1 MVKWRSMFPRPRYH
15 NPGWLS
21 HEDRS
26 GVYMVER
33 ALARLLEAERCRDE
47 RQDMSWH
54 RPRPWRS
61 GWSSQ
66 PRRFH
71 GPPPRGPF
79 QRGLPQGRWLP
90 SHNRVPRR
98 GSVWQRQPPRQVPSD
113 WRFRVLPRRGPP
125 VAAIRVPRGYLQEER
140 KKREP
145 RGFQPR
151 GPLLEGPER
160 SADDPQRN
168 HRGGLCG
175 GPKGQPRNHRHYPR
189 LVMGSPTGKCG
200 ETKGER

>member
-1 MVKWRSMFPRPRYH
+1 MFPRPRYH

-33 ALARLLEAERCRDE
+33 ALARLLEAERCRNE
-47 RQDMSWH
+47 RQDRSWH
-54 RPRPWRS
+54 PPRPWRS
-61 GWSSQ
+61 GWRSE
-66 PRRFH
+66 PRRFD

-79 QRGLPQGRWLP
+79 RRGLPQGRWLP
-90 SHNRVPRR
+90 SHNRDPRR
-98 GSVWQRQPPRQVPSD
+98 GSVWQRQPPRQVPPD

-151 GPLLEGPER
+151 GPLR
-160 SADDPQRN
+160 
-168 HRGGLCG
+168 G
-175 GPKGQPRNHRHYPR
+175 GPKGQPMIRRENIEALRGDAPQGQPRNHRPR
-189 LVMGSPTGKCG
+189 SKNLTPQGQRGKG
-200 ETKGER
+200 